1 MATRPSPRSPEST
14 RLHATQVTAW
24 KTYLREH
31 MASVFETG
39 RDKAEGHSER
49 EVEQL
54 RAKIGE
60 LTMELDWLQKKSRH
74 LSL

>member
-1 MATRPSPRSPEST
+1 MNKVETLAHDPLREQMAT
-14 RLHATQVTAW
+14 L
-24 KTYLREH
+24 
-31 MASVFETG
+31 FETG
-39 RDKAEGHSER
+39 SQKAEGHSER

-60 LTMELDWLQKKSRH
+60 LTMELDWLRKKSRH